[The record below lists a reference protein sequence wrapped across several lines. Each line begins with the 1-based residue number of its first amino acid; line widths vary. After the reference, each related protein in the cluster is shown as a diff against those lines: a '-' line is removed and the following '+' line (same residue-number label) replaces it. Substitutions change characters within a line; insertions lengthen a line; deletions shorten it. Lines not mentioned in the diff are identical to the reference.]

1 MSINNFIKSG
11 ILVKQDSSKD
21 EIADLLKIVE
31 RDLEDSA
38 QTEISDDW
46 QFGIAY
52 NAALKLANVLV
63 RASGYRVKGQ
73 GHHMNTI
80 LMIPFILGSHKK
92 DDADYLD
99 ACRRKRNIVEYDSV
113 GGATAEDVRELREF
127 VQEFQKEV
135 LTWLSNELI

>member
-1 MSINNFIKSG
+1 MSIDNFIKSG
-11 ILVKQDSSKD
+11 ILIRQESSKD

-52 NAALKLANVLV
+52 NAALKLANILV

-80 LMIPFILGSHKK
+80 TMIPLILGANKSE
-92 DDADYLD
+92 DRDYLD
-99 ACRRKRNIVEYDSV
+99 ACRRK
-113 GGATAEDVRELREF
+113 
-127 VQEFQKEV
+127 
-135 LTWLSNELI
+135 

>member
-1 MSINNFIKSG
+1 MSIDNFLERG
-11 ILVKQDSSKD
+11 ILIRQDSSNQ
-21 EIADLLKIVE
+21 EIVDLLNIVA
-31 RDLEDSA
+31 RDIEDSS

-80 LMIPFILGSHKK
+80 AMIPFILGSHKK

-99 ACRRKRNIVEYDSV
+99 ACRRKRNIVEYDCV
-113 GGATAEDVRELREF
+113 GGATTENVKELREF
-127 VQEFQKEV
+127 VQEFQK
-135 LTWLSNELI
+135 